1 MIMSR
6 YTRAIAATSAAA
18 LIGVLAACGGNQV
31 TGPTPVPLAVAATS
45 APPPDPTPAPT
56 PPAIGSSV
64 IVQGTVATGGMV
76 SGACPNLK
84 FVMLEKGT
92 NLAWTV
98 DSTATTQ
105 FINGTCANISG
116 ALQVQVKGILTSPGK
131 VVATSVQSQ
140 DHTGG

>member
-1 MIMSR
+1 MSTYR
-6 YTRAIAATSAAA
+6 RAAAATSAAA
-18 LIGVLAACGGNQV
+18 LIVVLAACGGNQV
-31 TGPTPVPLAVAATS
+31 TAPTPVPAASTTEPTA
-45 APPPDPTPAPT
+45 APAPTPTPAP
-56 PPAIGSSV
+56 PPVGPSV
-64 IVQGTVATGGMV
+64 TVQGTVATGGMV

-98 DSTATTQ
+98 DTTASTQ
-105 FINGTCANISG
+105 FINGACVNISG

-131 VVATSVQSQ
+131 AVATSVQSQ